1 MQPRPAAILALL
13 AVTQLIG
20 VLDFSIVNVAL
31 PSIQREFDLA
41 PDQLQWVVSAYALT
55 LGGFLLLG
63 GRIADLVDRK
73 LVFMLGLS
81 VFTAASLAG
90 GLAPTANLVF
100 VARAVQGLGGAVLA
114 PTALALVTAEFA
126 EGDERNRA
134 LSVFGTVAAL
144 GFTAGVILG
153 GALTGF
159 AGWRWVF
166 FVNVPIALAALIAAA
181 GLLQPQRRQ
190 GTRPRLDL
198 AGAILATA
206 AMVALVAAL
215 SQVTAPAAGWV
226 RAGALLA
233 LAVGLLAGFVAVE
246 HAAADPLAPLEVFRL
261 RVLTGANVVAGLT
274 IVVASTLAFTLTLVV
289 QRVMGYPPQLTGLA
303 FLPAGL
309 GGITGGTLA
318 GLGVRRVGFRWTS
331 VAALAAVATGTIVVL
346 AFGMGGSIVW
356 LAAGYGLAGVGIVG
370 AVVSTT
376 IAATS
381 SLDRNRQGL
390 AAGLLTTSQQVGGA
404 LGAAIAGV
412 IDAPARVSSFE
423 ISLVVATVVV
433 GVALAVA
440 VTSLRA
446 VAGQPVAAGEASGE
460 AA

>member
-1 MQPRPAAILALL
+1 MQPRRAAILALL
-13 AVTQLIG
+13 AATQLMG
-20 VLDFSIVNVAL
+20 VLDFSIVNLAL
-31 PSIQREFDLA
+31 PSIERQFDLT

-55 LGGFLLLG
+55 LGGFLLFG
-63 GRIADLVDRK
+63 GRIADLFDRK

-81 VFTAASLAG
+81 VFAAASLAG

-114 PTALALVTAEFA
+114 PTALALVTSEFA

-166 FVNVPIALAALIAAA
+166 FVNVPIGLVALIAAA
-181 GLLQPQRRQ
+181 RLLRPRPRK
-190 GTRPRLDL
+190 GARPRLDL
-198 AGAILATA
+198 AGAIFATA
-206 AMVALVAAL
+206 AMVALVAGL
-215 SQVTAPAAGWV
+215 SQVTAPSGGWL
-226 RAGALLA
+226 RAGAPLA

-246 HAAADPLAPLEVFRL
+246 RSAADPLAPLGVFRL
-261 RVLTGANVVAGLT
+261 RILTGANIVAGLT

-289 QRVMGYPPQLTGLA
+289 QRVMGYSPQLTGLA

-309 GGITGGTLA
+309 GGVVGGTVA
-318 GLGVRRVGFRWTS
+318 GFGVRRAGFRWTS
-331 VAALAAVATGTIVVL
+331 VAALTALATGTVVVL
-346 AFGMGGSIVW
+346 GLGVSGSIVW

-370 AVVSTT
+370 TVVATT

-381 SLDRNRQGL
+381 TLDGNRQGL
-390 AAGLLTTSQQVGGA
+390 AAGLLITSQQVGGA
-404 LGAAIAGV
+404 VGAAIAGV
-412 IDAPARVSSFE
+412 IDAPARLSSYE
-423 ISLVVATVVV
+423 VSLVVAAGVV
-433 GVALAVA
+433 GAAMAVA
-440 VTSLRA
+440 ITSLRA
-446 VAGQPVAAGEASGE
+446 ARGRPAEAGDAGGRAA
-460 AA
+460 

>member
-1 MQPRPAAILALL
+1 MQPRRAAVLALL

-31 PSIQREFDLA
+31 PSIQSEFDLA

-100 VARAVQGLGGAVLA
+100 VARAVQGVGGAVLA

-166 FVNVPIALAALIAAA
+166 FVNVPIALATLIAAA
-181 GLLQPQRRQ
+181 GLLQPQRRE
-190 GTRPRLDL
+190 GARPRLDL

-206 AMVALVAAL
+206 PHGRPRGRPVAGHSTGGRMGAGG
-215 SQVTAPAAGWV
+215 SAAGPRGRSPGRLCRC
-226 RAGALLA
+226 RALGRGSPGTAGSLPPPGTDGCQRGGGADDRRRLHPRIHA
-233 LAVGLLAGFVAVE
+233 DAGGPAGDGLLASPAWHFCRPGSAASSAEPWQGLECVA
-246 HAAADPLAPLEVFRL
+246 
-261 RVLTGANVVAGLT
+261 
-274 IVVASTLAFTLTLVV
+274 
-289 QRVMGYPPQLTGLA
+289 
-303 FLPAGL
+303 
-309 GGITGGTLA
+309 
-318 GLGVRRVGFRWTS
+318 W
-331 VAALAAVATGTIVVL
+331 
-346 AFGMGGSIVW
+346 AFGGPRSQRWRRW
-356 LAAGYGLAGVGIVG
+356 L
-370 AVVSTT
+370 
-376 IAATS
+376 
-381 SLDRNRQGL
+381 Q
-390 AAGLLTTSQQVGGA
+390 
-404 LGAAIAGV
+404 
-412 IDAPARVSSFE
+412 ARS
-423 ISLVVATVVV
+423 
-433 GVALAVA
+433 
-440 VTSLRA
+440 
-446 VAGQPVAAGEASGE
+446 
-460 AA
+460 

>member
-1 MQPRPAAILALL
+1 MKPRRAAILALL
-13 AVTQLIG
+13 AVTQLMG
-20 VLDFSIVNVAL
+20 VLDFSIVNLAL
-31 PSIQREFDLA
+31 PSIERQFDLT
-41 PDQLQWVVSAYALT
+41 PDRLQWVVSAYTLT

-63 GRIADLVDRK
+63 GRIADVFDRK

-81 VFTAASLAG
+81 VFAAASLAG

-114 PTALALVTAEFA
+114 PTALALVTSEFA

-181 GLLQPQRRQ
+181 G
-190 GTRPRLDL
+190 
-198 AGAILATA
+198 
-206 AMVALVAAL
+206 MVALVASL
-215 SQVTAPAAGWV
+215 SQVTAPAGGWV
-226 RAGALLA
+226 RAGALLV

-246 HAAADPLAPLEVFRL
+246 RTAADPLAPLGVFRL

-274 IVVASTLAFTLTLVV
+274 IVVASSLAFTLTLVV
-289 QRVMGYPPQLTGLA
+289 QRVMGYSPQLTGLA

-309 GGITGGTLA
+309 GGIVGGTVA
-318 GLGVRRVGFRWTS
+318 GFGVCRAGFRWTS
-331 VAALAAVATGTIVVL
+331 VAALAALATGTIVVL
-346 AFGMGGSIVW
+346 GLGVSGSIVW

-370 AVVSTT
+370 SVVATT

-381 SLDRNRQGL
+381 ALDRNRQGL

-412 IDAPARVSSFE
+412 IDAPASLSSYEVSL
-423 ISLVVATVVV
+423 LVAA
-433 GVALAVA
+433 GVIGAAMAVA

-446 VAGQPVAAGEASGE
+446 PAGRPAAAGEADGK

>member
-1 MQPRPAAILALL
+1 MQPRRAAILALL
-13 AVTQLIG
+13 AATQLMG
-20 VLDFSIVNVAL
+20 VLDFSIVNLAL
-31 PSIQREFDLA
+31 PSIERQFDLTL
-41 PDQLQWVVSAYALT
+41 DQLQWVVSAYALT

-63 GRIADLVDRK
+63 GRMADLFDRK

-114 PTALALVTAEFA
+114 PTALALVTSEFA

-181 GLLQPQRRQ
+181 GLLRPQRRE
-190 GTRPRLDL
+190 GARPGLDL
-198 AGAILATA
+198 AGAIFATA
-206 AMVALVAAL
+206 AMVALVAGL
-215 SQVTAPAAGWV
+215 SQVTAPAGGWV

-246 HAAADPLAPLEVFRL
+246 RSAADPLAPLGVFRL

-289 QRVMGYPPQLTGLA
+289 QRVMGYSPQLTSLA

-309 GGITGGTLA
+309 GGIVGGTAA
-318 GLGVRRVGFRWTS
+318 GLGVRRAGFRWTS
-331 VAALAAVATGTIVVL
+331 AAALAALAAGTVLVL
-346 AFGMGGSIVW
+346 AFGVGGSIVW

-370 AVVSTT
+370 SVVATT

-381 SLDRNRQGL
+381 ALDRNRQGL

-404 LGAAIAGV
+404 LGAAMAGV
-412 IDAPARVSSFE
+412 IDAPARLSSYE
-423 ISLVVATVVV
+423 VSLVVAAGVV
-433 GVALAVA
+433 GAAMAVA

-446 VAGQPVAAGEASGE
+446 AAGRPAEAGDAGGR

>member
-1 MQPRPAAILALL
+1 KPRRAAILALL
-13 AVTQLIG
+13 AVTQLMG
-20 VLDFSIVNVAL
+20 VLDFSIVNLAL
-31 PSIQREFDLA
+31 PSIERQFDLT
-41 PDQLQWVVSAYALT
+41 PDRLQWVVSAYALT

-63 GRIADLVDRK
+63 GRIADVFDRK

-81 VFTAASLAG
+81 VFAAASLAG

-114 PTALALVTAEFA
+114 PTALALVTSEFA
-126 EGDERNRA
+126 EGAERNRA

-181 GLLQPQRRQ
+181 GLLRLQGRQ
-190 GTRPRLDL
+190 GARPRLDL
-198 AGAILATA
+198 AGVIFATA
-206 AMVALVAAL
+206 AMVALVAGL
-215 SQVTAPAAGWV
+215 SQVTAPAGGWV

-233 LAVGLLAGFVAVE
+233 LAAGLLAGFVAVE
-246 HAAADPLAPLEVFRL
+246 RSAADPLAPLGVFRH
-261 RVLTGANVVAGLT
+261 RVLTGANLVAGLT

-289 QRVMGYPPQLTGLA
+289 QRVMGYSPQLTGLA

-309 GGITGGTLA
+309 GGIVGGTAA
-318 GLGVRRVGFRWTS
+318 GFAVRRAGFRWTS
-331 VAALAAVATGTIVVL
+331 VAALAALATGTIVVL
-346 AFGMGGSIVW
+346 ALGVGGSIVW
-356 LAAGYGLAGVGIVG
+356 LATGYGLAGVGIVG
-370 AVVSTT
+370 SVVATT

-381 SLDRNRQGL
+381 ALDRNRQGL

-412 IDAPARVSSFE
+412 IDAPASLSSYEVSL
-423 ISLVVATVVV
+423 LVAAGVV
-433 GVALAVA
+433 GAAMAVA

-446 VAGQPVAAGEASGE
+446 AAGRPAAAGEADGK

>member
-1 MQPRPAAILALL
+1 
-13 AVTQLIG
+13 
-20 VLDFSIVNVAL
+20 
-31 PSIQREFDLA
+31 
-41 PDQLQWVVSAYALT
+41 
-55 LGGFLLLG
+55 
-63 GRIADLVDRK
+63 
-73 LVFMLGLS
+73 MLGLS
-81 VFTAASLAG
+81 VFAAASLAG

-114 PTALALVTAEFA
+114 PTALALVTSEFA

-181 GLLQPQRRQ
+181 GLLRLQRRQ
-190 GTRPRLDL
+190 GARPRLDL
-198 AGAILATA
+198 AGAIFATA
-206 AMVALVAAL
+206 AMVALVAGR
-215 SQVTAPAAGWV
+215 SQVTAPAGGWV

-233 LAVGLLAGFVAVE
+233 LAAGLLAAFVAVE
-246 HAAADPLAPLEVFRL
+246 RSAPDPLAPLGVFRL
-261 RVLTGANVVAGLT
+261 RVPTGANLVAGLT

-289 QRVMGYPPQLTGLA
+289 QRVMGYWPQLTGLA

-309 GGITGGTLA
+309 GGIVGGTAA
-318 GLGVRRVGFRWTS
+318 GVAVRRAGFRWTS
-331 VAALAAVATGTIVVL
+331 VAALATLATGTIVVL
-346 AFGMGGSIVW
+346 TLGVGGSIVW
-356 LAAGYGLAGVGIVG
+356 LAAGYGLARVGIVG
-370 AVVSTT
+370 SVVATT

-381 SLDRNRQGL
+381 ALDRNRQGL
-390 AAGLLTTSQQVGGA
+390 AAGLLTTSQQAGGA

-412 IDAPARVSSFE
+412 IDAPASLSSYE
-423 ISLVVATVVV
+423 VSLVVAAGVV
-433 GVALAVA
+433 GAAVAIA

-446 VAGQPVAAGEASGE
+446 PAGRPVAAGEADGR

>member
-1 MQPRPAAILALL
+1 MKPRRAAILALL
-13 AVTQLIG
+13 AVTQLMG
-20 VLDFSIVNVAL
+20 VLDFSIVNLAL
-31 PSIQREFDLA
+31 PSIERQFDLT
-41 PDQLQWVVSAYALT
+41 PDRLQWVVSAYTLT

-63 GRIADLVDRK
+63 GRIADVFDRK

-81 VFTAASLAG
+81 VFAAASLAG

-114 PTALALVTAEFA
+114 PTALALVTSEFA

-181 GLLQPQRRQ
+181 GLLRLQGRQ
-190 GTRPRLDL
+190 GARPRLDL
-198 AGAILATA
+198 AGVIFATA
-206 AMVALVAAL
+206 AMVALVAGL
-215 SQVTAPAAGWV
+215 SQVTAPAGGWV

-233 LAVGLLAGFVAVE
+233 LAAGLLAGFVAVE
-246 HAAADPLAPLEVFRL
+246 RSAADPLAPLGVFRR

-289 QRVMGYPPQLTGLA
+289 QRVMGYSPQLTGLA

-309 GGITGGTLA
+309 GGIVGGTVA
-318 GLGVRRVGFRWTS
+318 GFGVRRAGFRWTS
-331 VAALAAVATGTIVVL
+331 VAALAALATGTIVVL
-346 AFGMGGSIVW
+346 GLGVSGSIVW

-370 AVVSTT
+370 SVVATT

-381 SLDRNRQGL
+381 ALDRNRQGL
-390 AAGLLTTSQQVGGA
+390 AAGLLITSQQVGGA
-404 LGAAIAGV
+404 VGAAMAGV
-412 IDAPARVSSFE
+412 IDAPANLSSFE
-423 ISLVVATVVV
+423 TSLVVAIAIAT
-433 GVALAVA
+433 AAVA
-440 VTSLRA
+440 VAFASLGA
-446 VAGQPVAAGEASGE
+446 VAQPPASACAASGE

>member
-1 MQPRPAAILALL
+1 MQRRRAAILALL
-13 AVTQLIG
+13 ATTQLIG

-31 PSIQREFDLA
+31 PSIERQFDLP
-41 PDQLQWVVSAYALT
+41 PDQLQWVVSAYAVT

-63 GRIADLVDRK
+63 GRMADVFDRK
-73 LVFMLGLS
+73 LVFMVGLM

-90 GLAPTANLVF
+90 GLAPSANLVF
-100 VARAVQGLGGAVLA
+100 IARAVQGLGGALLA
-114 PTALALVTAEFA
+114 PTALALVTAEFV
-126 EGDERNRA
+126 ERDERNRA

-166 FVNVPIALAALIAAA
+166 FVNVPIGLVALIAAA
-181 GLLQPQRRQ
+181 RLLRPRPRK
-190 GTRPRLDL
+190 GARPRLDL
-198 AGAILATA
+198 AGAIFATA
-206 AMVALVAAL
+206 AMVALVAGL
-215 SQVTAPAAGWV
+215 SQVTAPSGGWL
-226 RAGALLA
+226 RAGAPLA

-246 HAAADPLAPLEVFRL
+246 RSAADPLAPLGVFRL

-289 QRVMGYPPQLTGLA
+289 QRVMGYSPQLTGLV
-303 FLPAGL
+303 FLPAGV
-309 GGITGGTLA
+309 GGTAA
-318 GLGVRRVGFRWTS
+318 GLGVRRAGFRWTS
-331 VAALAAVATGTIVVL
+331 VAALAALATGTILVL
-346 AFGMGGSIVW
+346 ALGVGGSIVW

-370 AVVSTT
+370 SVVATT

-381 SLDRNRQGL
+381 ALDRKRLGL

-412 IDAPARVSSFE
+412 I
-423 ISLVVATVVV
+423 
-433 GVALAVA
+433 
-440 VTSLRA
+440 
-446 VAGQPVAAGEASGE
+446 
-460 AA
+460 